1 MRQMISSWTI
11 LQKQKVLIENVRM
24 IQHLP
29 AFTPPPGY
37 NRIKIVGSF
46 EELVSTPLRN
56 GVNALCW
63 LRELA
68 GDFRE
73 IVERLGV
80 GEGIVSVDDAR
91 LQALDL
97 TEAGVIARSI
107 LLRDQEMLRAHDLS
121 PNVDCIHSTAR
132 DLRGGPVCTDVY
144 SWHVDSAD
152 AEADTWLCTYL
163 GATSEGLRNDQ
174 AVRRVDVPGTHSELL
189 ALYGGEDDNGFR
201 EFLTENFYDLHYV
214 PTAGARPFSF
224 GIGNLWRIAT
234 AYPGSPV
241 PPCIHR
247 APETL
252 PGQPPRLLLIS

>member
-1 MRQMISSWTI
+1 MSPR
-11 LQKQKVLIENVRM
+11 V
-24 IQHLP
+24 P
-29 AFTPPPGY
+29 AFTSPDGY
-37 NRIKIVGSF
+37 PRIKAVGSF
-46 EELVSTPLRN
+46 DALISTPFRD

-63 LRELA
+63 PRELP

-73 IVERLGV
+73 IVERLGG
-80 GEGIVSVDDAR
+80 GEGIVSIDDAR
-91 LQALDL
+91 LRSLELSD
-97 TEAGVIARSI
+97 AGRIARDV
-107 LLRDQEMLRAHDLS
+107 LLRDQELLRAHDLS

-132 DLRGGPVCTDVY
+132 DLRGGPICTDVY

-163 GATSEGLRNDQ
+163 GAASEGLRNEE
-174 AVRRVDVPGTHSELL
+174 AVRRVDVPGTRAELL

-214 PTAGARPFSF
+214 PTPGTRPFSF

-234 AYPGSPV
+234 EYPDSPV

-247 APETL
+247 APETS
-252 PGQPPRLLLIS
+252 PDQPPRLLLIS